1 MLCVHTPAGKL
12 ADTTAPEDLP
22 FKCPHCPR
30 RFTRELY
37 LKGHLVRHS
46 DFKPYQCPHCEK
58 TFGREHHLTSHMTH
72 SHAPAVAFEGD
83 EGEREEAIVFK
94 CSLCGEGYPRVS
106 QLTTHIQVAHA
117 ADLTP
122 PAPPTD
128 PPLGEGPATEGGYSS
143 SSSDEEAALLIRE
156 DDDTPEAGTE
166 GGEGG
171 EGGGKS
177 QAGPVFHCPYCPR
190 TFSRQ
195 MYLSSHLFSHSEDRP
210 HKCLLCGKGFSRVHH
225 LKSHMTHRHPQAVVT
240 STTLATT
247 PTPAPAELTFKCPCC
262 RRSFK
267 KDFHLKSHIYQKHRE
282 NKDAFEFLKQFTNKK
297 RKNSSD
303 HSFGGSPAT
312 METEDKSPS
321 DNKPTVHNSSNS
333 NTGSVSSEGGHLDF
347 GKAQNV
353 ENGPFEHPRGN
364 DPSNNSELHNSTSN
378 ATDLSPVFEESIVSS
393 GIRTKV
399 AASQP
404 RAKENEDDRPYKC
417 PTCGQGFARK
427 SFLGSHIYQKHTRRR
442 ASSTDSE
449 QGRQSAATGTA
460 PKARLP
466 TGEPPPATAKEDSTL
481 VHIHPVKESS
491 GRSRKVSSSTTISS
505 DASDEDPSH
514 DPLSSTPGN
523 PSGIYK
529 CPHCHRRFTRKAH
542 LVSHVV
548 AHSNER
554 PYKCPHCEKA
564 YGTGYH
570 LKSHITYCHRS
581 VVDTPPVNTP
591 PVNTLPVD
599 TPPADT
605 PPAASDRVF
614 PFRCGECN
622 ESFPEH
628 SMLRKHFQTHSKT
641 VFNETKSD
649 PGPHG
654 PIGSTAH
661 SLFSLPIEGNKCPPT
676 PPPPPFPPPNEPGV
690 VDSSSVS
697 PHLEDGGDCGAWME
711 GEGATTTVVASG
723 RIAPLESAA
732 LPSSTVGEVVRVY
745 NVGMCVCVCIHVCV
759 LVCACMYM
767 YICACACMYVHVYVC
782 TYVHVHVRMCMC
794 MYVCTCVR
802 MYVCACACTYVHV
815 HVCMYMCTYV
825 CMCMCM
831 YVCGCTCVSDV
842 WIESILQMTW
852 LSVLTCT
859 YIHVH
864 RVVCGAWTAHPLPHS
879 HHALTWW

>member
-12 ADTTAPEDLP
+12 VDTTAPEDLP

-46 DFKPYQCPHCEK
+46 DFKPYQCPHCKK

-72 SHAPAVAFEGD
+72 SHAAAMALEGD
-83 EGEREEAIVFK
+83 EGERGETIVFK

-117 ADLTP
+117 PDVSP
-122 PAPPTD
+122 PAPPTH
-128 PPLGEGPATEGGYSS
+128 PPLGEDPATEGVYSS

-156 DDDTPEAGTE
+156 DDDAAEAGTE
-166 GGEGG
+166 GEGG

-195 MYLSSHLFSHSEDRP
+195 MYLDSHLFSHSEDRP

-240 STTLATT
+240 NTTLATT
-247 PTPAPAELTFKCPCC
+247 PTPAPVEATFKCPCC

-297 RKNSSD
+297 RKSSSD
-303 HSFGGSPAT
+303 HSFGGYPAS

-321 DNKPTVHNSSNS
+321 DNKPTVHNSNSS
-333 NTGSVSSEGGHLDF
+333 NTGSVSSEGGHFDS

-353 ENGPFEHPRGN
+353 ENGLFEDPRGK

-378 ATDLSPVFEESIVSS
+378 VTDLSPVFEESIVSS
-393 GIRTKV
+393 GMHAKV

-404 RAKENEDDRPYKC
+404 RAKENEDERPYKC

-427 SFLGSHIYQKHTRRR
+427 SFLGSHIYQKHNRRR

-449 QGRQSAATGTA
+449 QGRQSAAMVTA
-460 PKARLP
+460 PKAKLT
-466 TGEPPPATAKEDSTL
+466 TGEVPPATAKEVSTL

-491 GRSRKVSSSTTISS
+491 GRYRKVSSSTTVSS
-505 DASDEDPSH
+505 DASDEDPSR
-514 DPLSSTPGN
+514 DPLSSTPATPG
-523 PSGIYK
+523 GIYK

-548 AHSNER
+548 AHSDER

-581 VVDTPPVNTP
+581 VVDTPADTPPVNTPPTDTP
-591 PVNTLPVD
+591 PVNTLPADTPPVRTLPAD
-599 TPPADT
+599 TPPVNTLPADTPPVRTPPADT
-605 PPAASDRVF
+605 PPADAPPSASDRVF

-628 SMLRKHFQTHSKT
+628 SMLRKHFQSHSKT
-641 VFNETKSD
+641 VFSETKSD
-649 PGPHG
+649 PVPHG
-654 PIGSTAH
+654 PIGSTTH
-661 SLFSLPIEGNKCPPT
+661 SLFSLPIEGNNCPPPPPP

-697 PHLEDGGDCGAWME
+697 PHVEDGGDSGAWMD
-711 GEGATTTVVASG
+711 GEGITTVVASAG
-723 RIAPLESAA
+723 TPAASVKTSVTPLTIADFC
-732 LPSSTVGEVVRVY
+732 STVRPS
-745 NVGMCVCVCIHVCV
+745 NMW
-759 LVCACMYM
+759 M
-767 YICACACMYVHVYVC
+767 
-782 TYVHVHVRMCMC
+782 
-794 MYVCTCVR
+794 
-802 MYVCACACTYVHV
+802 
-815 HVCMYMCTYV
+815 
-825 CMCMCM
+825 
-831 YVCGCTCVSDV
+831 
-842 WIESILQMTW
+842 
-852 LSVLTCT
+852 
-859 YIHVH
+859 
-864 RVVCGAWTAHPLPHS
+864 
-879 HHALTWW
+879 